1 MAAMTRPILGYDPVM
16 ALPER
21 RHWSD
26 DAGMRLAWLV
36 LIALAGTAHADQKLL
51 SFKPDFVREEKGCQV
66 QVNGLTAVVTGG
78 TELAKAAGDGERA
91 DLERDVEQVS
101 KGLALVKEHC
111 DEVAGVIAF
120 IDANASAQYRAI
132 QRELDERYKKIVK
145 LRAAAKKAI
154 EELQPTTRR
163 LIAQIAR
170 KPQPAA
176 APEPKRVA
184 AKFPSGRGIEL
195 PALGGKWQLSGSST
209 TDTADYSEA
218 PPKAVAA
225 RVTARPLSG
234 TCDEQ
239 HRTLLLRSDAEQLES
254 LELPGAKE
262 LGVAWSARYTRREQA
277 TAHLV
282 TVLCVPGDAGGL
294 LATADV
300 APAERQALADEL
312 AKLMLRMI
320 AARKP

>member
-1 MAAMTRPILGYDPVM
+1 MAAMPLILGSDP
-16 ALPER
+16 AWGLPEW

-78 TELAKAAGDGERA
+78 TELAKAAEGEARA
-91 DLERDVEQVS
+91 ELERDVEQVS

-111 DEVAGVIAF
+111 EEVAAMIAF
-120 IDANASAQYRAI
+120 IDANAAAPYRSI
-132 QRELDERYKKIVK
+132 QRELDERYKKIVT
-145 LRAAAKKAI
+145 LRATSKKTI

-163 LIAQIAR
+163 LISQIAKR
-170 KPQPAA
+170 PPPAPA
-176 APEPKRVA
+176 EPRRVP
-184 AKFPSGRGIEL
+184 AKFPSGRAVEL

-209 TDTADYSEA
+209 TDTADYREA
-218 PPKAVAA
+218 PPKGRAIEA
-225 RVTARPLSG
+225 RATTKPLSG

-239 HRTLLLRSDAEQLES
+239 HRALLLRSDAEQLES

-277 TAHLV
+277 AAHLV
-282 TVLCVPGDAGGL
+282 TVLCVPSDAGGV

-300 APAERQALADEL
+300 APADREALADEL
-312 AKLMLRMI
+312 AKLLLRMI